1 MISASAVGRTL
12 ITARPAPTR
21 HHRRIRR
28 VIDEFREVPAV
39 LTAAHQIWLAEF
51 EHWYDYQP
59 EDLFDEPDEINDR
72 WQDWSGNPGAGPGPF
87 RVFARDGTDGLPAF
101 GIREPDTTVE
111 AQPIVFFGSE
121 GELAVIA
128 RDLWLLANGLTPLEP
143 GVRAG
148 RGPGADPG
156 ARHARRA
163 PHRTPV
169 PPGRGRH
176 RRGPRRAA
184 GPDGAGRLGRPAR
197 PVTLA

>member
-1 MISASAVGRTL
+1 
-12 ITARPAPTR
+12 
-21 HHRRIRR
+21 

-39 LTAAHQIWLAEF
+39 LTAAHEIWFAEF

-72 WQDWSGNPGAGPGPF
+72 CQDRSGNPDAGPAPF
-87 RVFARDGTDGLPAF
+87 RVFARDGTGGLPAF

-128 RDLWLLANGLTPLEP
+128 RDLWLLANGLAPLEP
-143 GVRAG
+143 VFGLDGTPEPIPALVTLAERHIGLPSRPAEAVIDAARAEL
-148 RGPGADPG
+148 PALTALVDS
-156 ARHARRA
+156 
-163 PHRTPV
+163 V
-169 PPGRGRH
+169 
-176 RRGPRRAA
+176 
-184 GPDGAGRLGRPAR
+184 DSAR